1 MAQIKDEKQYK
12 AVMIRIDQLFS
23 ETDENTP
30 GDDSRFQEL
39 ELLSVLVEEYEIEHY
54 PIETTPLTSLKKVSL
69 TSLEGLITEDFGPI
83 GSLRRDQFEMECD
96 AFIIGEQLK
105 EERLRAGLTQEQ
117 LADRIGTKKS
127 FISRVEK
134 GRADIQLSTLVK
146 LFRGLGRQICVR
158 VL

>member
-1 MAQIKDEKQYK
+1 MDKNNLKK
-12 AVMIRIDQLFS
+12 NL
-23 ETDENTP
+23 T
-30 GDDSRFQEL
+30 
-39 ELLSVLVEEYEIEHY
+39 
-54 PIETTPLTSLKKVSL
+54 PIED
-69 TSLEGLITEDFGPI
+69 LITEDFGPI
-83 GSLRRDQFEMECD
+83 GSPQRDQFEMECD

>member
-1 MAQIKDEKQYK
+1 MEKNNLK
-12 AVMIRIDQLFS
+12 KMDL
-23 ETDENTP
+23 T
-30 GDDSRFQEL
+30 
-39 ELLSVLVEEYEIEHY
+39 
-54 PIETTPLTSLKKVSL
+54 PIED
-69 TSLEGLITEDFGPI
+69 LIAEDFGVI
-83 GSLRRDQFEMECD
+83 GSPQRDQFEMECD